1 MAALQWIGGGDSLAS
16 NINDWDIGRDP
27 LAGDTLGIFADAV
40 HPGPFTMNVR
50 GNDLAGDSIRFGG
63 PGLLSDNLPID
74 FMMNLSHHAI
84 VSATSF
90 FASGQH
96 TFNLSQHS
104 NLTLQANRAF
114 AAVNVTG
121 TDTATLGADGGGID
135 VHLLS
140 GAHLHGTLN
149 MAFGGFLTMTG
160 AAGSEIDNDGPSIMA
175 GPTAKIGADVGGHGS
190 FDVRGQVE
198 FAQSVGSRQTVHADN
213 GGHVQIDHPDQFHAT
228 VSLDRTPPPPGSFG
242 IANTD
247 TIDLMG
253 LATAD
258 SYSYR
263 NDMLKIY
270 AGDHVI
276 ERLHLDDNTLYGFVV
291 EAPVGSKV
299 SIVEVLDLTH
309 RPVGLPVHV

>member
-1 MAALQWIGGGDSLAS
+1 
-16 NINDWDIGRDP
+16 
-27 LAGDTLGIFADAV
+27 
-40 HPGPFTMNVR
+40 MNVS
-50 GNDLAGDSIRFGG
+50 GNDLKGYNLRFGG
-63 PGLLSDNLPID
+63 PGLQLNNEPVDFTVNL
-74 FMMNLSHHAI
+74 FRHVS
-84 VSATSF
+84 VSANSF

-104 NLTLQANRAF
+104 NLTLQANHAF
-114 AAVNVTG
+114 ATVNVTG
-121 TDTATLGADGGGID
+121 TDTATLGADEGGID

-149 MAFGGFLTMTG
+149 MAFSGFLTMTG
-160 AAGSEIDNDGPSIMA
+160 SAASQFDNDGASIMA

-198 FAQSVGSRQTVHADN
+198 FDQSVGSQQTVDADN

-228 VSLDRTPPPPGSFG
+228 FSLDRTPPPPGSFG
-242 IANTD
+242 IANPD

-270 AGDHVI
+270 TGNHVV
-276 ERLHLDDNTLYGFVV
+276 ERLHLDNNTPYGFVV
-291 EAPVGSKV
+291 EAPVGGQV
-299 SIVEVLDLTH
+299 SIVEVLDPTH